1 MYNTFTFADAQGQQG
16 QQVQQGQQG
25 LQGQQE
31 QHLHVHVQLDAISL
45 SMLSQLPDG
54 ICQPELGLRQR
65 ICEKMQIDIL
75 MIKSCLPGSG
85 LGAPAYAANFQHIGA
100 CTRVQDIQ
108 C

>member
-1 MYNTFTFADAQGQQG
+1 MLLEHLFVQHFHFSDAQGQQR

-31 QHLHVHVQLDAISL
+31 QHLHIHVQLDAISL

-65 ICEKMQIDIL
+65 ICDKMQIDIL
-75 MIKSCLPGSG
+75 LCI
-85 LGAPAYAANFQHIGA
+85 N
-100 CTRVQDIQ
+100 
-108 C
+108 

>member
-1 MYNTFTFADAQGQQG
+1 MYNTLTFAHAQGQ
-16 QQVQQGQQG
+16 
-25 LQGQQE
+25 QGQQE

-65 ICEKMQIDIL
+65 ICDKMQICRHPLVHQL
-75 MIKSCLPGSG
+75 MNKSCLPESG
-85 LGAPAYAANFQHIGA
+85 LSAPAYAANFQHIGA
-100 CTRVQDIQ
+100 CIRGQDIE